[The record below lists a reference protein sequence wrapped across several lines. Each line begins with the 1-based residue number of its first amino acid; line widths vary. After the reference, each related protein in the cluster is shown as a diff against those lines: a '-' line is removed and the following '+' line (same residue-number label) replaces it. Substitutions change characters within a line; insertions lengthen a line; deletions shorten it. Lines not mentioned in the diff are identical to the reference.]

1 MKNPDKPKHRMLLLM
16 RFCASAFAIS
26 FPSASFLLLM
36 PEYTPIVFPR
46 INDLEE
52 EVRDLQVQARDTE
65 EQEQKRSREMIARME
80 REKQLEVENYAI
92 RYENISISS

>member
-1 MKNPDKPKHRMLLLM
+1 MHSWTSIPN
-16 RFCASAFAIS
+16 
-26 FPSASFLLLM
+26 
-36 PEYTPIVFPR
+36 R

-80 REKQLEVENYAI
+80 REKHLEVENYAI
-92 RYENISISS
+92 RYENSICEVSEIYEMLQ